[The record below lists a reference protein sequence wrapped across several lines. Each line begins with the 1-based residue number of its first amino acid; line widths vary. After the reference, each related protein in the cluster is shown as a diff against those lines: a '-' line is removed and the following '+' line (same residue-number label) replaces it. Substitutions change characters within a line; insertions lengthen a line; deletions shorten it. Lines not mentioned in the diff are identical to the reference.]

1 MNVCCIS
8 CDLSDV
14 TSLYADQN
22 ILRLDVGV
30 DYLALR
36 VEVLQALQNLS
47 KQNFNS
53 RYILT
58 FIDRV
63 RLKTSIQ
70 NFR

>member
-8 CDLSDV
+8 CNLSDV
-14 TSLYADQN
+14 TSLDADEN

-36 VEVLQALQNLS
+36 VEVLQALQNLF

-63 RLKTSIQ
+63 PLKIFMS
-70 NFR
+70 R